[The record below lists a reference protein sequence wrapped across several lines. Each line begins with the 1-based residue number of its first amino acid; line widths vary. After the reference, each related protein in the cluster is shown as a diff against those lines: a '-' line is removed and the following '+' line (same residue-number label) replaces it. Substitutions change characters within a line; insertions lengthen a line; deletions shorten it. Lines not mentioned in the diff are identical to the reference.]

1 MAREAA
7 LQEIADAI
15 KLNNKAKVAVNEVL
29 SHAANII
36 RKDEKEEAKES
47 DIIIGDVV
55 ICSLD
60 DDSFEGI
67 IYRDID
73 VGYWVLPKDKTAPK
87 LLSKSVWI
95 FRKTGKH
102 IDLNKLFD

>member
-1 MAREAA
+1 MKMP
-7 LQEIADAI
+7 D
-15 KLNNKAKVAVNEVL
+15 
-29 SHAANII
+29 
-36 RKDEKEEAKES
+36 KD
-47 DIIIGDVV
+47 
-55 ICSLD
+55 CYRYN
-60 DDSFEGI
+60 
-67 IYRDID
+67 YRDID